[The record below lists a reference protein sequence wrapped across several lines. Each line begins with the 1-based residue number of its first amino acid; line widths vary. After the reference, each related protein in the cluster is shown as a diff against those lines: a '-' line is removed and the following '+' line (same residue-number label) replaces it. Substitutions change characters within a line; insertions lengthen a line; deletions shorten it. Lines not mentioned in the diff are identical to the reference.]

1 MTTTNV
7 AIILL
12 YLLMISLLA
21 LSALWNDRKV
31 LKEELQRARADR
43 DAEFKR
49 NAELRAAAIA
59 ESYAHV
65 AAIRATTTRLHSMTG
80 DAPEIVHSINNK
92 EH

>member
-21 LSALWNDRKV
+21 LSVLWSDRKV

-59 ESYAHV
+59 EAYAHV
-65 AAIRATTTRLHSMTG
+65 ETIRSTTTRLHSMTG
-80 DAPEIVHSINNK
+80 DVPEVVHSINNK
-92 EH
+92 EN